1 MAEELIRVEHLYKHF
16 PDSSG
21 KPVRVIEDVN
31 FNVYKGE
38 TLGIVGESGCG
49 KSTTARLLL
58 RIIDPTAG
66 KIYFNGQDLSAL
78 NRKELHHIR
87 KEMQMVFQD
96 PFASLNPRMR
106 IRDIIAE
113 PLICCTDMSAQ
124 DRTARVNEL
133 LQIVGLNT
141 NYADRFPHEFSGG
154 QRQRI
159 CIARALALNPKLII
173 CDEAVSALDVSIRS
187 QVLNLLSDL
196 QKKFDLTY
204 IFITHDLSVVKH
216 ISDRVC
222 VMYLGKIME
231 LAPKAELFSNPI
243 HPYTKALLSAI
254 PIPDPL
260 VHPNRIILEG
270 DIPSP
275 VNPPEGCRFQTRC
288 YEIGG
293 DTALCEKCCTLQPGW
308 VEVVPSHFVACH
320 KYSSAQ

>member
-16 PDSSG
+16 PDPSG
-21 KPVRVIEDVN
+21 KPVRVIEDLN

-58 RIIDPTAG
+58 RIIDPTSGSIFFEG
-66 KIYFNGQDLSAL
+66 KDISSLS
-78 NRKELHHIR
+78 RKEMHR
-87 KEMQMVFQD
+87 MRREMQMVFQD
-96 PFASLNPRMR
+96 PFASLNPRMCV
-106 IRDIIAE
+106 RDIIAE
-113 PLICCTDMSAQ
+113 PLVCCTDMSAE
-124 DRTARVNEL
+124 DRSNRVDEL
-133 LQIVGLNT
+133 LKIVGLDA
-141 NYADRFPHEFSGG
+141 NYAGRFPHEFSGG

-187 QVLNLLSDL
+187 QVLNLLSEL

-204 IFITHDLSVVKH
+204 IFISHDLGVVKH

-222 VMYLGKIME
+222 VMYLGKIVE
-231 LAPKAELFSNPI
+231 LASKEELFANPV
-243 HPYTKALLSAI
+243 HPYTRALLSAI

-260 VHPNRIILEG
+260 YEPNRIILEG

-275 VNPPEGCRFQTRC
+275 INPPEGCRFQTRC
-288 YEIGG
+288 YEIG
-293 DTALCEKCCTLQPGW
+293 DDEELCLKCREIQPEW
-308 VEVVPSHFVACH
+308 VEIAPEHFVACH
-320 KYSSAQ
+320 RCHSSK